1 MGIKSVLVLLIAFSS
16 LLYSQ
21 ELNCNVTVNTESL
34 PVESRDLLSDFG
46 NEIETYMNQTRF
58 TDENWEYP
66 KINCAF
72 TIFVTSASD
81 ETHYQA
87 QIVVTS
93 QRQIYKSNDKSLML
107 SINDNAW
114 NFEYIKGQPLY
125 SRQTVFQPVTS
136 LLNYYAYIIL
146 GFDADSWDDL
156 GGTPY
161 FTKASDIVNLGA
173 NSAFKTGWERSSS
186 SYSRAGLVNDLLNE
200 KYRSFREAI
209 YGYYYGID
217 IYAQNKAEGQKEI
230 VKMINTLVNIKN
242 KVDLTGVFVKVFFDA
257 KYGEFI
263 NRLKDYPDKSI
274 FEKLKKIDPSH
285 LAKYDQAMSS
295 G

>member
-1 MGIKSVLVLLIAFSS
+1 MKLLLSF
-16 LLYSQ
+16 LLTLTTVLYSQ
-21 ELNCNVTVNTESL
+21 ELNCTVTVNTESL
-34 PVESRDLLSDFG
+34 PVENRDLLSGFG
-46 NEIETYMNQTRF
+46 NAIETYVNETRF
-58 TDENWEYP
+58 TNNSWEYP

-72 TIFVTSASD
+72 TIFITSASD

-93 QRQIYKSNDKSLML
+93 QRQIYKSEDNSLML
-107 SINDNAW
+107 SLNDNTW
-114 NFEYIKGQPLY
+114 SFEYLTGQSLY
-125 SRQTVFQPVTS
+125 SHQSVFDPITG

-146 GFDADSWDDL
+146 GFDGDSWEDL

-173 NSAFKTGWERSSS
+173 NSNFKTGWDRNSN
-186 SYSRAGLVNDLLNE
+186 SYSRAGLVDDLLNE
-200 KYRSFREAI
+200 KYRAFREAI

-217 IYAQNKAEGQKEI
+217 VYSQNKAEGQKQI
-230 VKMINTLVNIKN
+230 VKLVTALVNLKTKI
-242 KVDLTGVFVKVFFDA
+242 DLTGVFVKVFFDA
-257 KYGEFI
+257 KYGELI
-263 NRLKDYPDKSI
+263 DKLKSYPDKTI

-285 LAKYDQAMSS
+285 LAKYDQAMSN